1 MFFKNSLKNEFPEQI
16 NISGIKFNIEVL
28 LLDKKSSSLSI
39 DKNVLKF
46 RISNNLSKK
55 EIEIH
60 FNKLLNR
67 IIKKIEKHSDK
78 VKKSIIENDDEIF
91 KRILEEGKFKFAN
104 EIYKIEISKIQGIKL
119 VENTFLYN
127 PKINFNKIRK
137 GIIKLLIKRYTPRI
151 FNYIKVL
158 NDETYMFPITG
169 FHLNDVKSKWGHC
182 SFDNKIM
189 LNLKLLNN
197 VLIGICDFADKY
209 NIKELDINHS
219 KDFWNE
225 VEKFSPNY
233 KKIKLYLKESPP
245 NLFETVNNFQ
255 INK

>member
-16 NISGIKFNIEVL
+16 NISGIKFNIKVL

-189 LNLKLLNN
+189 LNLKLLNAPKE
-197 VLIGICDFADKY
+197 VLDYVI
-209 NIKELDINHS
+209 NHELSHIKHKNHS